1 MTSGSL
7 QQAYTVSRNG
17 NSVLLEKK
25 KNSSKSHQKLPDG
38 LHKKLISIVKQKSKL
53 EKYHNYGC
61 FVRSVFWSAQAQF
74 YFCLFRGP
82 SQFENSTDRNYKLL
96 Q

>member
-7 QQAYTVSRNG
+7 QQAYKWKWQLCSTG
-17 NSVLLEKK
+17 GK

-38 LHKKLISIVKQKSKL
+38 LHKKLISIVEQKSKL
-53 EKYHNYGC
+53 EKYHNDGC

>member
-1 MTSGSL
+1 MATLFYWRKKTL
-7 QQAYTVSRNG
+7 QKVIKRCQMVYI
-17 NSVLLEKK
+17 
-25 KNSSKSHQKLPDG
+25 
-38 LHKKLISIVKQKSKL
+38 KKLISIVEQKSKL
-53 EKYHNYGC
+53 EKYHNDGC
-61 FVRSVFWSAQAQF
+61 FVRFVFWSAQAQF

>member
-7 QQAYTVSRNG
+7 QQAYKWKWQLCSTG
-17 NSVLLEKK
+17 EKK
-25 KNSSKSHQKLPDG
+25 TLQKVIKSCQMVYI
-38 LHKKLISIVKQKSKL
+38 KKLISIVEQKSKL
-53 EKYHNYGC
+53 EKYHNDGC
-61 FVRSVFWSAQAQF
+61 FVRFVFWSAQAQF